1 VAYSAL
7 PLASKFLWFNLG
19 VPDTYFILPILVGGT
34 MWVQQKMV
42 TVNNPDPQQQSQSQ
56 MMLWMM
62 PLIFAF
68 FTLNFP
74 SGLALF
80 WVISSIIRIVIQYF
94 VTGWGGLRP
103 GAATKK
109 QAVVKKTS

>member
-1 VAYSAL
+1 
-7 PLASKFLWFNLG
+7 
-19 VPDTYFILPILVGGT
+19 
-34 MWVQQKMV
+34 MWIQQKMV
-42 TVNNPDPQQQSQSQ
+42 TVPNPDPQQQSQSQ

-80 WVISSIIRIVIQYF
+80 WVVSSIIRIVIQYF

-103 GAATKK
+103 GTATKK